1 MEGFALLKR
10 RFKYGLVGLTL
21 MMPLGWFFSSK
32 NRKRASTTEKAG
44 IFSACKYAYHDFKK
58 AFK

>member
-10 RFKYGLVGLTL
+10 RFKYGLVGLIL
-21 MMPLGWFFSSK
+21 IMPLGWFFSSK

-44 IFSACKYAYHDFKK
+44 IFSAW
-58 AFK
+58 

>member
-32 NRKRASTTEKAG
+32 NRKRASTTEKAVHG
-44 IFSACKYAYHDFKK
+44 KYAYHDFKK